1 MNTSHDPQS
10 TCRMGIDS
18 RQILLADGRYWGFAL
33 VSTRL
38 SPIFETLKPGTR
50 FEAIATSIKS
60 RVGHSHQVELY
71 QTLIKSK
78 FNEASSLELWALF
91 FTMASCL
98 LQEAHEVD
106 LEVCKTLLRVEHEE
120 LPRLVQ
126 QVLSVFNRASL

>member
-1 MNTSHDPQS
+1 MNTLPNPQS

-33 VSTRL
+33 ASARI

-50 FEAIATSIKS
+50 FEAIAISLRS
-60 RVGHSHQVELY
+60 RVVHSHQVGHY
-71 QTLIKSK
+71 QTLLKSEL
-78 FNEASSLELWALF
+78 NEASSSKLWALF

-106 LEVCKTLLRVEHEE
+106 LEVCKTLLRVEEEE

-126 QVLSVFNRASL
+126 QVLSVFDRASL